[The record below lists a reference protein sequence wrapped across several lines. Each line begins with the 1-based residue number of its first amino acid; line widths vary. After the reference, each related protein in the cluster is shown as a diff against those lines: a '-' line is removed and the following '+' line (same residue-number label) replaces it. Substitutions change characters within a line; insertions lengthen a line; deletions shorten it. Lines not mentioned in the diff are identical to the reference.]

1 MLVKSRFDQ
10 IPAHPETPL
19 HNLKSG
25 AEVAQ
30 SGTAVPLPK
39 HSVKQSNAKRSLS
52 RSHADYWKSR
62 LFQRSYKHEGTQHQ
76 VFIYQVRWVANI
88 ELHLSVYHVCLCCFN
103 SYMSIINLT
112 PTQLRKAA
120 DLQDKIAQLQSEL
133 TAIFGSESKAAPQA
147 AKPAKKKG
155 GMSAAGRAKVAAAQ
169 KARWAKI
176 NAAKAKTAPKAA
188 KVKQAVRKMSAE
200 GRAKIAAAAKARW
213 AKVRAE
219 KAKQ

>member
-52 RSHADYWKSR
+52 RSYADYWKSR

-76 VFIYQVRWVANI
+76 VNNLYVRI
-88 ELHLSVYHVCLCCFN
+88 QHGGRREFFPLHTTN
-103 SYMSIINLT
+103 
-112 PTQLRKAA
+112 R
-120 DLQDKIAQLQSEL
+120 D
-133 TAIFGSESKAAPQA
+133 
-147 AKPAKKKG
+147 
-155 GMSAAGRAKVAAAQ
+155 AAAI
-169 KARWAKI
+169 KARDI
-176 NAAKAKTAPKAA
+176 FTFLKANGWQSTLTKFKPDADVQPKL
-188 KVKQAVRKMSAE
+188 AVTVGDYLGAVERT
-200 GRAKIAAAAKARW
+200 GRLRP
-213 AKVRAE
+213 RTFDT
-219 KAKQ
+219 

>member
-1 MLVKSRFDQ
+1 
-10 IPAHPETPL
+10 
-19 HNLKSG
+19 
-25 AEVAQ
+25 
-30 SGTAVPLPK
+30 
-39 HSVKQSNAKRSLS
+39 
-52 RSHADYWKSR
+52 
-62 LFQRSYKHEGTQHQ
+62 
-76 VFIYQVRWVANI
+76 
-88 ELHLSVYHVCLCCFN
+88 
-103 SYMSIINLT
+103 MSIINLT
-112 PTQLRKAA
+112 PAQLRKAA

-176 NAAKAKTAPKAA
+176 NAAKGKTAAPQAA

>member
-1 MLVKSRFDQ
+1 
-10 IPAHPETPL
+10 
-19 HNLKSG
+19 
-25 AEVAQ
+25 
-30 SGTAVPLPK
+30 
-39 HSVKQSNAKRSLS
+39 
-52 RSHADYWKSR
+52 
-62 LFQRSYKHEGTQHQ
+62 
-76 VFIYQVRWVANI
+76 
-88 ELHLSVYHVCLCCFN
+88 
-103 SYMSIINLT
+103 MSINNLT

-120 DLQDKIAQLQSEL
+120 DLQDKIASLQSEL
-133 TAIFGSESKAAPQA
+133 TAIFGSESKAAPVKT
-147 AKPAKKKG
+147 AKPAKKG

-176 NAAKAKTAPKAA
+176 NAAKAKTVPQAA